1 MEGKL
6 NLYLDIFKQPSNKFF
21 IIKYK
26 TRGQADQSLNNKV
39 IFVQKRFDLQ
49 LRNAAQVC
57 EQVGV
62 FLSCLDQKSFI
73 AFGTIQN
80 EPTDFDYLTVIQKLT
95 HQEEQ
100 QQNLSKLQEFF
111 QSFVKVEWIFKGV
124 LNFDKT
130 QNIKNDLNEMKPI
143 NHCKDVQELTYQT
156 AEYLFSLL
164 QKQKP
169 YKPQPQQDI
178 GIPHQLN
185 KILRENFGENN
196 SEKQKSSK
204 SRSRLREKDQDN
216 DKYKDQDDDKD
227 KDKGQDKDK
236 RKLSKDRKK
245 EKKSYDSKSR
255 DRRSKDRISKDKKQ
269 HSNEKQNYREDKS
282 LDIQEFIIDDNKDL
296 RDFEKQKERQAREQ
310 EQIKEKDQRERD
322 RTKEQIDREKEKE
335 KKQLKELE
343 KREREEKEMIEKQK
357 QQERERDK
365 DKDKDKERGKKKKD
379 RERDK
384 DKQKDTDYNRDR
396 EKLDKGRYNKKDDL
410 KYRDRNE
417 SKHDYDKRRKDKERD
432 KKNRE
437 RSIDQ
442 SYDKS
447 DRKDRESKKEKERQR
462 GGDTERERDYNY
474 HKKQKDY
481 RREKKR
487 KRSEERLTPR
497 SRSDERR
504 QDHNQNKNKKALDIA
519 SLSELQRELYS
530 SVSLQ
535 SHKNEKQQQDCE
547 LEVSSKLSKQKEEVD
562 LGVILDVLDS
572 PKQNDQQFQPL
583 IQPVMITYNEQAVLT
598 KQSEL
603 QQQNNHSDSL
613 KRILVVKQEKS
624 QSILDIVDQQKSQQQ
639 GSMKIIKDAPVKII
653 QQINI
658 QQSYQES
665 KQGSG
670 NSIKD
675 RIILKKK

>member
-80 EPTDFDYLTVIQKLT
+80 EPTDFDYLT
-95 HQEEQ
+95 EEQ

-111 QSFVKVEWIFKGV
+111 QSFVKVEWMFKGV
-124 LNFDKT
+124 LNFEKT

-156 AEYLFSLL
+156 AEQLFSLL

-178 GIPHQLN
+178 RIPHQLN
-185 KILRENFGENN
+185 KIFRENFGENN
-196 SEKQKSSK
+196 SDKQISSK

-216 DKYKDQDDDKD
+216 DKFKDQDDDKD
-227 KDKGQDKDK
+227 KDR
-236 RKLSKDRKK
+236 RKQSKDRKK
-245 EKKSYDSKSR
+245 EKKSYDHKSR
-255 DRRSKDRISKDKKQ
+255 DRRSKDRISKDRISKDKKQ

-282 LDIQEFIIDDNKDL
+282 LNIQEFVIDDNKDL

-322 RTKEQIDREKEKE
+322 RTKEQRDREKE

-343 KREREEKEMIEKQK
+343 KREREEKEMIDKYK

-365 DKDKDKERGKKKKD
+365 DKEREKKDREKD
-379 RERDK
+379 RERDR
-384 DKQKDTDYNRDR
+384 QKDTDYNRDR

-410 KYRDRNE
+410 KYRDRND

-432 KKNRE
+432 KNNRE

-442 SYDKS
+442 SYEKS
-447 DRKDRESKKEKERQR
+447 DRKDRDSKKDKERQR

-481 RREKKR
+481 RRETKR
-487 KRSEERLTPR
+487 KRSEERLKPR

-535 SHKNEKQQQDCE
+535 SHKNEQQQKDCE
-547 LEVSSKLSKQKEEVD
+547 LEVFSKLPKQKDEVD

-603 QQQNNHSDSL
+603 HQQNNHSDSK

-624 QSILDIVDQQKSQQQ
+624 QSIPDIVDQKKSQQS

-653 QQINI
+653 QQINN